1 MFTWNN
7 PYVLAVLLGLVAAL
21 FTYLEQKQKNEE
33 PTISASGKS
42 FALVTGL
49 VLVFHHVSA
58 NPIECVTQA
67 AGALSGAGTF
77 SNLKIQGGHPDF

>member
-7 PYVLAVLLGLVAAL
+7 PYVLAVLLGSVAAL

-33 PTISASGKS
+33 PDLPACGKS

-49 VLVFHHVSA
+49 VLVFHYLAV
-58 NPIECVTQA
+58 NPSCVQQA
-67 AGALSGAGTF
+67 AGALSGVGLN
-77 SNLKIQGGHPDF
+77 NLKIQGGHPNF